1 MNNQDIYNN
10 SKDINI
16 LLNKD
21 EKKKLNTLNKKSNKI
36 NQIKQLESDFMNKS
50 LREIYINWGKV
61 NMSIIEDLVTFSNEI
76 NNYSKFFN
84 DLDDST
90 NILTGIISIL
100 KDIYDIFTKNDRGIY
115 VGITFIIFSI
125 LYYMIGI
132 SS

>member
-1 MNNQDIYNN
+1 
-10 SKDINI
+10 
-16 LLNKD
+16 
-21 EKKKLNTLNKKSNKI
+21 
-36 NQIKQLESDFMNKS
+36 MNKS